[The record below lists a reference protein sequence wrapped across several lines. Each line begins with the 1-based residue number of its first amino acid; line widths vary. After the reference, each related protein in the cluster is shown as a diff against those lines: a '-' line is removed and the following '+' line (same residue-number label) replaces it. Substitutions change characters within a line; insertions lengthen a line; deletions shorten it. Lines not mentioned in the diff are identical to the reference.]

1 MLTDL
6 RKNKQLTQ
14 RCTIWESTDG
24 CCKQYYCGATLF
36 FKSIISTNINSIVDR
51 MIGVTGHGEYV
62 VDRINAYDKRC
73 LMRKIYMISTP
84 KDDDN

>member
-1 MLTDL
+1 
-6 RKNKQLTQ
+6 
-14 RCTIWESTDG
+14 
-24 CCKQYYCGATLF
+24 
-36 FKSIISTNINSIVDR
+36 